1 MSCHH
6 ANKIRW
12 TQNNSV
18 SVFTLDLCS
27 LLLQL
32 WLPQTEKHLSPWLL
46 IILTK
51 SRQHASLLYSQPVLL
66 RAMMR
71 VRANSNQ
78 LIFYSTRVP
87 VFVAFASWNCVKMQ
101 LYNTGPVTLSSTS
114 LPFILLLCEQTAVG
128 LFFFFLKQQLS
139 LQQPRGTKATLQI
152 TDGSLSSRVRTRDE
166 ITLGIWAQGWSG
178 GGWLLDDKHTEAHI
192 CAHNRVQKDMTQ
204 NNTSICVLSSFR
216 LSGLVIVLI
225 LGHIYTPQFCHI
237 LSKTYAHSSD

>member
-1 MSCHH
+1 M
-6 ANKIRW
+6 K
-12 TQNNSV
+12 
-18 SVFTLDLCS
+18 LCENAAV
-27 LLLQL
+27 QYR
-32 WLPQTEKHLSPWLL
+32 TGDTFIHLSTFHS
-46 IILTK
+46 LT
-51 SRQHASLLYSQPVLL
+51 
-66 RAMMR
+66 MW
-71 VRANSNQ
+71 ANSCGS
-78 LIFYSTRVP
+78 F
-87 VFVAFASWNCVKMQ
+87 
-101 LYNTGPVTLSSTS
+101 
-114 LPFILLLCEQTAVG
+114 
-128 LFFFFLKQQLS
+128 FFFFLKQQLS